1 MKSKQGDSLSPV
13 TPDTSAARFGDTKS
27 INIQSQ
33 TDEMMRVTI
42 NSVMPDIHYNSV
54 IYGEDVGTSRPGC
67 LP

>member
-33 TDEMMRVTI
+33 TDEMMRVRI

-54 IYGEDVGTSRPGC
+54 IYGGYVGTSQPGC

>member
-27 INIQSQ
+27 INSQSQ
-33 TDEMMRVTI
+33 TDEMMRARI
-42 NSVMPDIHYNSV
+42 KSVMPDIYYNSV
-54 IYGEDVGTSRPGC
+54 IYGGYVGTSRPSC

>member
-42 NSVMPDIHYNSV
+42 NSVMPDINFNSV
-54 IYGEDVGTSRPGC
+54 IYGDDVGRSRPGC

>member
-33 TDEMMRVTI
+33 TDEMMRLRI

-54 IYGEDVGTSRPGC
+54 IYGEDVCTSRPGC